1 MKLRCA
7 AFITLS
13 LSLLDLYLEV
23 SPWQHKTEERRDG
36 GGGRGGL
43 LSLGYAVNRTRDEK
57 SINKKKKKK
66 QKQSYNKAKRGNK
79 RL

>member
-1 MKLRCA
+1 M
-7 AFITLS
+7 
-13 LSLLDLYLEV
+13 
-23 SPWQHKTEERRDG
+23 
-36 GGGRGGL
+36 
-43 LSLGYAVNRTRDEK
+43 SLGYAVNRTRDEK